1 MDFESLLKAAS
12 EALGID
18 LTAAQVGP
26 SYPTMEDD
34 DFPISLDDQAGLSD
48 MDKQRATLQ
57 TYLNALPYECESVEY
72 MQTRLEEI
80 VGKIFISAKAQNWL
94 VLTTWDGMLQCRN
107 VVNILLYVAEQCKGY
122 YPVTDIPDML
132 STFVPRI
139 TKESIMTMV
148 PVMTSFLP
156 PGRIDLYLPTIFV
169 LWEAFNSF
177 TVDDRLI
184 ELAGDLSEEHV
195 AGAAKKDGA
204 KWRDVGI
211 WSESALAKIIVYSMS
226 VDGPER
232 TTTAGTPAGDSRSL
246 PSHSNGYLAGSKALD
261 SLEKLITCTE
271 SFFHPSNSGA
281 WSLSLTT
288 FLHRLTAEFIRRV
301 KEEEQPSCII
311 PQRLTP
317 AIRRNFVRIL
327 RTPALIAMFSKDP
340 VAASYAQ
347 GSLRTMAL
355 LNPDLIMPEL
365 LERAYGGLEVV
376 NETHRTTAV
385 LGGQKHLV
393 PLLELCIPGIDLNDP
408 VKTVCATMFIVSA
421 VQHVRI
427 GELSYNS
434 GLPVDSEDPAD
445 AMEIDTDAPPFP
457 DGIDVGEVQKLSR
470 SEERSLTIDSTA
482 GFADWVAS
490 LFRRVFALFENL
502 PEEGG
507 RRNTTGGKQEES
519 VLKSIKSML
528 DVVCLHLS
536 DKLFDLVLNL
546 VYNYATT
553 NAKSNAVRAFG
564 QLVACLARVKPKET
578 IAKFFSHCNMQIEEE
593 LKHGASSVRT
603 TSSHTAVPS
612 DTTFHW
618 NLTILRGCLGYGG
631 PELLRY
637 KPQILQLFALLVDK
651 TKGERGYT
659 GVGRLI
665 MRALHTLVGT
675 YPLNSRFINTAE
687 WEDPNFDTEHYK
699 SWGKLYEAN
708 EVRIEWHVPSS
719 EEIAFAIEILDTV
732 LSPAMDKVDALI
744 ESAPRWDSIERN
756 DFCRYL
762 HACKA
767 IWNGLPTLLEEGQ
780 KEVAN
785 SGLYDE
791 IESMELSM
799 IPLSLNAGFVLT
811 DPKDPRYQ
819 HVSALRGR
827 FATIIKKAS
836 STLRQRTEGEDHT
849 DAVIGVVKAI
859 DSYLLDYGLNRG
871 TYESLST
878 SYSQARDLHRTW
890 PKQKENSR
898 LVFVKRAQVYHSG
911 RVYMHSLYRKRS
923 AIDNGLIEELVELS
937 LSPYTRIRRQA
948 QSVLHNVCG
957 YYVRSTRMILPNLF
971 NALAKGND
979 PDRMKGA
986 LYVLGNK
993 GIGMT
998 SPYLDDK
1005 LADAHRQLPTL
1016 WLPSVQKLVS
1026 SLSQELLAHLS
1037 EEAFHTEAYTL
1048 DTPRLNDV
1056 LLELA
1061 AEFSAS
1067 FVNQQLLSEA
1077 TAKSSIRV
1085 AKRAVL
1091 YQSTVTSILNVVMS
1105 PQTHWRYVQTALRFL
1120 VGLVR
1125 RDVPTS
1131 ADLAKLFMELC
1142 TNPQPSIRA
1151 TAQRAVNKMLAMVK
1165 IRSYSK
1171 SNEELWRD
1179 SCEILVDRVPT
1190 GFVSWAP
1197 AVKGYAI
1204 ATGNSSPLL
1213 WSADCQPCLDA
1224 TKAVIVEGKFFVNL
1238 ATLWGQESGRTSG
1251 ITELRI
1257 ENVMLIKALAIV
1269 LERECLDGLLDVI
1282 EPLIFDPDRFKQRA
1296 GVEFLAGLLRG
1307 SKHWLPSSSDRL
1319 WSWLMSRLDRIYAQI
1334 KPDTLVL
1341 WESLFSYQLQDRDP
1355 RRSTPLIKWVLDQ
1368 PLDFTRES
1376 AFEMTKQ
1383 ITLFSAIVDCLGSRF
1398 NSLSDKYIT
1407 LFMDNLDIGYAE
1419 IRAYIAEQLHMM
1431 NRNLWEPCYPSTQA
1445 FLQAC
1450 QTSKDPLQIR
1460 QPTYAVAFNAIVDKM
1475 PQWRTERFPPPR
1487 VSQSQYDKVGLTLL
1501 QWIWTSAHG
1510 AQASLIFP
1518 YAIRL
1523 LPEILRMAEL
1533 SDSPDLQRYST
1544 AVLYVISAITPPSEY
1559 VEVILTD
1566 FVDAIKSSASW
1577 RIRLHALP
1585 AMVVFFYRNLLSI
1598 SFENVSKIM
1607 DCLLACLADEN
1618 VEVRGMASKALS
1630 GIVRCSQRQ
1639 SIVPL
1644 KNRFTQQI
1652 RKTKLPD
1659 RQSPKFADSLRTL
1672 HSAILGVC
1680 ALIES
1685 FPYSVES
1692 WMPPLA
1698 EVLAPHSTDPPPIS
1712 TTIRQ
1717 CASEFKKTHQDTWHK
1732 DQLAFDEDQLQS
1744 LSSMLVGTSYSELVI
1759 IERIAVCGRKK
1770 SQFGPRARYLSSR
1783 FILLVKVSNEHRTL
1797 SCKMIHGVLIFNT
1810 SGVARLT
1817 KFYTPLHQSPQTLV
1831 QKIFSLVSSRPPGL
1845 CNFLD
1850 APELEAFLG
1859 PKKKDDERWRVVYR
1873 SYATLHF
1880 VFVVDG
1886 AESELGILDLIQ
1898 VFVESLDRTFENVCE
1913 LDLVFHFDEAHHI
1926 LAEIIQGGL
1935 VLETNIEEIDASVH
1949 QATKARKESF
1959 ASANPLALGVGGL
1972 GVRGVNQTPLG
1983 WLTGKLTGVGAR

>member
-211 WSESALAKIIVYSMS
+211 WSESEWTTLIGKGLGSMSLSVLFDRRTFLTIEPKMFLSGASVSAMADIHGDMQSLRIKKSVNRQSALAKIIVYSMS

-311 PQRLTP
+311 PQAQRLTP

-457 DGIDVGEVQKLSR
+457 GGIDVGEVQKLSR

-957 YYVRSTRMILPNLF
+957 YYVRSTRMILPHLF

-1151 TAQRAVNKMLAMVK
+1151 TAQRAVNKMLAM
-1165 IRSYSK
+1165 
-1171 SNEELWRD
+1171 
-1179 SCEILVDRVPT
+1179 
-1190 GFVSWAP
+1190 
-1197 AVKGYAI
+1197 
-1204 ATGNSSPLL
+1204 
-1213 WSADCQPCLDA
+1213 PCLDA

-1257 ENVMLIKALAIV
+1257 ENVMLIKALV

-1355 RRSTPLIKWVLDQ
+1355 RRSTPLIKWVLEQ

-1383 ITLFSAIVDCLGSRF
+1383 ITLFSAVVDCLGSRF

-1431 NRNLWEPCYPSTQA
+1431 NRNLWEPRYPSTQA

-1460 QPTYAVAFNAIVDKM
+1460 QRTYAVAFNAIVDKM

-1744 LSSMLVGTSYSELVI
+1744 LSSMLVGTSY
-1759 IERIAVCGRKK
+1759 
-1770 SQFGPRARYLSSR
+1770 F
-1783 FILLVKVSNEHRTL
+1783 KVSNEHRTL

-1983 WLTGKLTGVGAR
+1983 WLTGKLTGVGVR

>member
-1 MDFESLLKAAS
+1 
-12 EALGID
+12 
-18 LTAAQVGP
+18 
-26 SYPTMEDD
+26 MEDD

-94 VLTTWDGMLQCRN
+94 VLTTWDGMLQCWLLMRYPLPKSTRAKLVRFYYELCILPGIESRVIRSWADMLSRLLANKSGVTRKLESTDLELPWQPLWDALQKELWPKKRIQEPTRN

-211 WSESALAKIIVYSMS
+211 WSESEWTTLIGKGLGSMNVPVGAIGGASVSAMADIHGDMQSLRIKKSVNRQSALAKIIVYSMS

-311 PQRLTP
+311 PQAQRLTP

-385 LGGQKHLV
+385 LGMLSGICVPLTTERVWLGGQKHLV

-457 DGIDVGEVQKLSR
+457 GGIDVGEVQKLSR

-957 YYVRSTRMILPNLF
+957 YYVRSTRMILPHLF

-993 GIGMT
+993 GIAAY
-998 SPYLDDK
+998 S
-1005 LADAHRQLPTL
+1005 LADYKYRQKHLLTL
-1016 WLPSVQKLVS
+1016 LECQHEEKPSVQKLVS

-1179 SCEILVDRVPT
+1179 SWSSPLRRTVLIKDPQAFLAGLEQPLQGQGSEILVDRVPT

-1197 AVKGYAI
+1197 TVKGYAI

-1744 LSSMLVGTSYSELVI
+1744 LSSMLVGTSY
-1759 IERIAVCGRKK
+1759 
-1770 SQFGPRARYLSSR
+1770 
-1783 FILLVKVSNEHRTL
+1783 
-1797 SCKMIHGVLIFNT
+1797 
-1810 SGVARLT
+1810 
-1817 KFYTPLHQSPQTLV
+1817 
-1831 QKIFSLVSSRPPGL
+1831 
-1845 CNFLD
+1845 
-1850 APELEAFLG
+1850 
-1859 PKKKDDERWRVVYR
+1859 
-1873 SYATLHF
+1873 YA
-1880 VFVVDG
+1880 
-1886 AESELGILDLIQ
+1886 
-1898 VFVESLDRTFENVCE
+1898 
-1913 LDLVFHFDEAHHI
+1913 
-1926 LAEIIQGGL
+1926 
-1935 VLETNIEEIDASVH
+1935 
-1949 QATKARKESF
+1949 
-1959 ASANPLALGVGGL
+1959 
-1972 GVRGVNQTPLG
+1972 
-1983 WLTGKLTGVGAR
+1983 